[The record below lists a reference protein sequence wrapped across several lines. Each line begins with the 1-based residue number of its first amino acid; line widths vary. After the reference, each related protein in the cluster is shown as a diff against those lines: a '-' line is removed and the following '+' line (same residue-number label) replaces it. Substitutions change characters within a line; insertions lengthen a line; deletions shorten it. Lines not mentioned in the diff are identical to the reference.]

1 MAKTWKEVIA
11 DPQYQALPAQQKAQA
26 QAQYFM
32 QVIAPQAGD
41 NAQQAAAQFYAQYP
55 PADAEASQE
64 APQQAQ
70 PQQAADMQQSGQS
83 PAIAQ
88 QAQQQQIPAAGV
100 EPSQDP
106 SVVSQIAQGGMEAGR
121 AALQA
126 GVNTFNIIPEVGDAV
141 TSAAAWLGKK
151 LGIGD
156 GTYTPA
162 MRASLP
168 QSLQPQTEA
177 GKVAAEVIPYLAN
190 PAAGAERAALQVA
203 DTAAGRLAARAGGSV
218 AENAVGSLA
227 QNSGSQSGSDQGA
240 QSLAADLAVNAG
252 ISGGVRAV
260 GAGLKAGYR
269 TAREMLQGSADNAPS
284 VTGALQSGEG
294 AANQAAQAAA
304 PADSALQQLPE
315 YLTPQQAVDAVAP
328 ARAASDGTEQALKD
342 VVSDSGQAAKSGERG
357 VKSFAQQINPDS
369 QILESAQRL
378 GVDDSLTPGMYSQN
392 PAYRAFENAM
402 GSIPTR
408 ETYHAQRA
416 AIARLGQAADN
427 FISDFGGTVDKSF
440 ANQRVAD
447 SYNNLINGIKQQESN
462 LYQTVRDAIPTRA
475 TINPDNAI
483 REILSFADDIG
494 GPDNLP
500 AAYKSVL
507 KRLDNPDPDN
517 QPTYGLLDYVRKEI
531 GQAGAGRGIFKD
543 AQKARL
549 DRLYAALS
557 LDQGQVAKQYGVG
570 DVWNAAKEMS
580 VQRFAVQDAAKES
593 LGKELN
599 GDVISKL
606 QKSVVDM
613 AQGSGNNFKTIVNN
627 LPPDIRQEAVVTA
640 LNKAFTSFAKS
651 PGQQLGVPGFYKW
664 YVGMNRNKS
673 NMQAL
678 SRVLGYDATK
688 RLNDLATVAKGM
700 QRLGSEK
707 IYSASQIDRILTDF
721 DKGGGFIA
729 KMYGVGK
736 NIAKAEGFSSA
747 IGLPGAGTAGV
758 IVDALRA
765 PKTGA
770 VEAADK
776 MLASPS
782 FRQMTR
788 SNVTPAA
795 RAAAERQVMKSQ
807 PFRQWYDALPADQ
820 ARAVTQQGLLKWLN
834 ATQNDTAQA
843 VTQ

>member
-1 MAKTWKEVIA
+1 MAKTWKEVVA
-11 DPQYQALPAQQKAQA
+11 DPQYQALPPEQKSQA

-32 QVIAPQAGD
+32 QVIAPQAGND
-41 NAQQAAAQFYAQYP
+41 VQQAAAQFYAQYP
-55 PADAEASQE
+55 PADSEASQG
-64 APQQAQ
+64 ALQQAQ
-70 PQQAADMQQSGQS
+70 PQQVAGSQPMAGS
-83 PAIAQ
+83 PATAQ
-88 QAQQQQIPAAGV
+88 QAQPQQQIPAAGV
-100 EPSQDP
+100 APSQDP

-177 GKVAAEVIPYLAN
+177 GKVAAEVLPYLAN
-190 PAAGAERAALQVA
+190 PASGAERAALQVA

-227 QNSGSQSGSDQGA
+227 QNSGANSGTDQGA
-240 QSLAADLAVNAG
+240 SGLAGDLAINAG
-252 ISGGVRAV
+252 ISGGVRAA
-260 GAGLKAGYR
+260 GAGIKAGYR
-269 TAREMLQGSADNAPS
+269 TAREMLQGGSGNAS
-284 VTGALQSGEG
+284 GVTDALRSGDGA
-294 AANQAAQAAA
+294 AAQATQ
-304 PADSALQQLPE
+304 PAQDVPAQAIPD
-315 YLTPQQAVDAVAP
+315 YATPQQAVDAVSP
-328 ARAASDGTEQALKD
+328 ARAAADGTEQALKD
-342 VVSDSGQAAKSGERG
+342 VVNDSGQAAKSGERG
-357 VKSFAQQINPDS
+357 VRSFAQQINPDS
-369 QILESAQRL
+369 QIIESAQRL

-416 AIARLGQAADN
+416 AIARLGQAADT

-447 SYNNLINGIKQQESN
+447 SYGNLIGGIKQQENN

-475 TINPDNAI
+475 TVNPDNTI

-507 KRLDNPDPDN
+507 KRLDNPAPDN

-543 AQKARL
+543 EQTARL

-570 DVWNAAKEMS
+570 DAWNAAKEMS
-580 VQRFAVQDAAKES
+580 VQRFAVQDAAKAS
-593 LGKELN
+593 LGKDLN

-721 DKGGGFIA
+721 DKGGGLIS

-747 IGLPGAGTAGV
+747 IGLPGAGTTGV
-758 IVDALRA
+758 LIDALRA

-795 RAAAERQVMKSQ
+795 RAAAERQVMKSA
-807 PFRQWYDALPADQ
+807 PFRQWYDSLPPNQ
-820 ARAVTQQGLLKWLN
+820 ARAVTQQGLLKWLT
-834 ATQNDTAQA
+834 ATDGGANQAAAQ
-843 VTQ
+843 

>member
-55 PADAEASQE
+55 PADAQASQE

-70 PQQAADMQQSGQS
+70 PQQAADMQQAGQS
-83 PAIAQ
+83 PAMAQ
-88 QAQQQQIPAAGV
+88 QAQTQQQIPAAGV
-100 EPSQDP
+100 APSQDP

-177 GKVAAEVIPYLAN
+177 GRVASEVIPYLAN

-227 QNSGSQSGSDQGA
+227 QNSGANSGTDQGA
-240 QSLAADLAVNAG
+240 QGLATDLAVNAG

-269 TAREMLQGSADNAPS
+269 TAREMLQGSADNAS
-284 VTGALQSGEG
+284 GVTDALRSGDG
-294 AANQAAQAAA
+294 TASQGSQAAA
-304 PADSALQQLPE
+304 PADSSAQQLPD
-315 YLTPQQAVDAVAP
+315 YLTPQQAVDAVSP
-328 ARAASDGTEQALKD
+328 ARAAADGTEQALKD
-342 VVSDSGQAAKSGERG
+342 VVTDSGQAAKGGQQG

-427 FISDFGGTVDKSF
+427 
-440 ANQRVAD
+440 VA
-447 SYNNLINGIKQQESN
+447 
-462 LYQTVRDAIPTRA
+462 V
-475 TINPDNAI
+475 
-483 REILSFADDIG
+483 EIL
-494 GPDNLP
+494 
-500 AAYKSVL
+500 
-507 KRLDNPDPDN
+507 
-517 QPTYGLLDYVRKEI
+517 
-531 GQAGAGRGIFKD
+531 
-543 AQKARL
+543 
-549 DRLYAALS
+549 
-557 LDQGQVAKQYGVG
+557 
-570 DVWNAAKEMS
+570 
-580 VQRFAVQDAAKES
+580 
-593 LGKELN
+593 
-599 GDVISKL
+599 
-606 QKSVVDM
+606 
-613 AQGSGNNFKTIVNN
+613 
-627 LPPDIRQEAVVTA
+627 
-640 LNKAFTSFAKS
+640 
-651 PGQQLGVPGFYKW
+651 
-664 YVGMNRNKS
+664 
-673 NMQAL
+673 
-678 SRVLGYDATK
+678 
-688 RLNDLATVAKGM
+688 
-700 QRLGSEK
+700 
-707 IYSASQIDRILTDF
+707 
-721 DKGGGFIA
+721 
-729 KMYGVGK
+729 
-736 NIAKAEGFSSA
+736 
-747 IGLPGAGTAGV
+747 
-758 IVDALRA
+758 
-765 PKTGA
+765 
-770 VEAADK
+770 
-776 MLASPS
+776 
-782 FRQMTR
+782 
-788 SNVTPAA
+788 
-795 RAAAERQVMKSQ
+795 
-807 PFRQWYDALPADQ
+807 
-820 ARAVTQQGLLKWLN
+820 TQ
-834 ATQNDTAQA
+834 
-843 VTQ
+843 